1 MTTPHVAF
9 RSSDSLHQRTDAFI
23 QRMNGGAKRP
33 EPKEI
38 EAIMAQFIEEALAAF
53 ITRAA
58 QAADL
63 SPGMFKVVNMTCSTI
78 SKTTHLVIGRSAKK
92 MDLTQNQAAADY
104 MDQVRHPATNGD
116 HWYVAF
122 PVSEAHR
129 AQCKDVIRLC
139 QEGEEDK
146 ARRELAAYL
155 LTLTDEAIDWYF
167 QRPMALLGF
176 GPVLRKVANV
186 GVETTRKA
194 SRSLISNLIPKLG
207 PEQLLAS
214 AQYQESML
222 LPFAPRI
229 R

>member
-23 QRMNGGAKRP
+23 QRMNSGAKRP

-92 MDLTQNQAAADY
+92 MDLAQNQAAADY
-104 MDQVRHPATNGD
+104 MDQVRHPATDGD

-122 PVSEAHR
+122 PASEAHC
-129 AQCKDVIRLC
+129 AQCRDVIRLC
-139 QEGEEDK
+139 QQGEEDK

-222 LPFAPRI
+222 LSFPPRT

>member
-104 MDQVRHPATNGD
+104 MDQVRHPATN
-116 HWYVAF
+116 
-122 PVSEAHR
+122 
-129 AQCKDVIRLC
+129 L
-139 QEGEEDK
+139 
-146 ARRELAAYL
+146 
-155 LTLTDEAIDWYF
+155 
-167 QRPMALLGF
+167 
-176 GPVLRKVANV
+176 
-186 GVETTRKA
+186 
-194 SRSLISNLIPKLG
+194 SLIHI
-207 PEQLLAS
+207 
-214 AQYQESML
+214 
-222 LPFAPRI
+222 
-229 R
+229 

>member
-9 RSSDSLHQRTDAFI
+9 RSSDTLHQRTAGFI
-23 QRMNGGAKRP
+23 QRMSGGAKCP

-38 EAIMAQFIEEALAAF
+38 EAIMAQFIEEALNAL
-53 ITRAA
+53 ITQPA
-58 QAADL
+58 QAANL

-78 SKTTHLVIGRSAKK
+78 SKTTQLVIGRSAKK
-92 MDLTQNQAAADY
+92 MDLAQNQAAADY
-104 MDQVRHPATNGD
+104 MDQVRQPATDGN

-122 PVSEAHR
+122 PVSEALCVKGKGVT
-129 AQCKDVIRLC
+129 QLC
-139 QEGEEDK
+139 QQGEVEK
-146 ARRELAAYL
+146 ARSEMTAYL

-167 QRPMALLGF
+167 ERPMALLGF
-176 GPVLRKVANV
+176 GPVLRKLSSV

-194 SRSLISNLIPKLG
+194 SRSLINNLVPKLG

-222 LPFAPRI
+222 MSFPPRTQ
-229 R
+229 

>member
-23 QRMNGGAKRP
+23 QRMNDGAKRP

-38 EAIMAQFIEEALAAF
+38 EAIMAQFIEEALAAL

-104 MDQVRHPATNGD
+104 MDQVRQPAADGD

-122 PVSEAHR
+122 PVSEALCD
-129 AQCKDVIRLC
+129 QGKGITRLC
-139 QEGEEDK
+139 QAGEEEK
-146 ARRELAAYL
+146 ARSELTAYL

-176 GPVLRKVANV
+176 GPVLRKIASV

-194 SRSLISNLIPKLG
+194 SRSLINNLIPKLG